1 MPYGLPGVV
10 VPRAMLVTATP
21 EASAVLL
28 SSMMSPGMPSLVGSI
43 LPSRTTSARDCGAV
57 FL

>member
-1 MPYGLPGVV
+1 MPKGVPAAV

-21 EASAVLL
+21 EASAVFV
-28 SSMMSPGMPSLVGSI
+28 SSMMSPGMPSLSGSI
-43 LPSRTTSARDCGAV
+43 LPRRTISARDWGAV